1 MPMVDNSLFCSYGKI
16 GSYTFNP
23 LLSPWGGLFNLAKT
37 MVSILHKELEYIYWK
52 ISSTRIWRSCSR
64 GSKTNLN
71 FQLVNKQS
79 RISPHEV
86 LQW

>member
-71 FQLVNKQS
+71 FQLVNKQP
-79 RISPHEV
+79 RISPHKV
-86 LQW
+86 LQS